1 MWAEPEHGPP
11 PYLQTLPHTKLRP
24 SSCLELFTKG
34 CAPADMADL
43 WDVNA
48 RVARQMR
55 EQHAAAVQALALALI
70 RTRTRTRTLTLT
82 LTLIQGV
89 GVRAP
94 TSEPKSKSPGT
105 TSQSRLERELQQLNL
120 LRAAQQD
127 EHISPLAK
135 DPAIRPTKPPA

>member
-55 EQHAAAVQALALALI
+55 EQHAAAVQALALTL
-70 RTRTRTRTLTLT
+70 TRTLTLT
-82 LTLIQGV
+82 LTL
-89 GVRAP
+89 
-94 TSEPKSKSPGT
+94 TLSLT
-105 TSQSRLERELQQLNL
+105 
-120 LRAAQQD
+120 
-127 EHISPLAK
+127 LALGG
-135 DPAIRPTKPPA
+135 

>member
-55 EQHAAAVQALALALI
+55 EQHAAAVQ
-70 RTRTRTRTLTLT
+70 
-82 LTLIQGV
+82 GV

-105 TSQSRLERELQQLNL
+105 TSQSRLERELHQLNL

-127 EHISPLAK
+127 EHIAPLAK
-135 DPAIRPTKPPA
+135 DPTIRPTKPPA